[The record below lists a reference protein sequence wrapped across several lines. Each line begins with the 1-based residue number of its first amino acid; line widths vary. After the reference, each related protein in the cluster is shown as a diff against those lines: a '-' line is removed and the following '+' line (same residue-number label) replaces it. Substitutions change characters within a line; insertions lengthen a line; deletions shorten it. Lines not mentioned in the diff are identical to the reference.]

1 MLSPGEF
8 LRRVPDAVRP
18 QLTPALSSFR
28 SATRFS
34 LAQLWYGNKLLHY
47 EVWIRARERRLE
59 LGLHFEAD
67 PLTNARLLAAFR
79 THERA
84 VHRALGDEAL
94 IEQWDK
100 GWARIW
106 EPVALPTL
114 DAPFLAV
121 IARRIAGYMTALE
134 PMLRD
139 ELPAGVAWSERR
151 APQRAATAVRAKQ
164 RR

>member
-1 MLSPGEF
+1 MLSASEF

-18 QLTPALSSFR
+18 HLPAGLSSFR
-28 SATRFS
+28 STTRFS
-34 LAQLWYGNKLLHY
+34 LAQLWYGNRLLHY

-67 PLTNARLLAAFR
+67 ELTNARLLAAFQ

-84 VHRALGDEAL
+84 VHRALGDAAL

-100 GWARIW
+100 GWARVW
-106 EPVALPTL
+106 EPVALQTL
-114 DAPFLAV
+114 DAPFLA
-121 IARRIAGYMTALE
+121 RITERLAGYVAALE

-139 ELPAGVAWSERR
+139 ELPANVAWSEPR
-151 APQRAATAVRAKQ
+151 ARSPRA
-164 RR
+164 

>member
-1 MLSPGEF
+1 MLSPGDF

-18 QLTPALSSFR
+18 QLPAALSSFR
-28 SATRFS
+28 STTRFS

-47 EVWIRARERRLE
+47 EVWIRTRERRLE

-67 PLTNARLLAAFR
+67 PLTNARLLAAFHS
-79 THERA
+79 HERS
-84 VHRALGDEAL
+84 VHRALGDEAS
-94 IEQWDK
+94 IEPWDK

-114 DAPFLAV
+114 DGSFLA
-121 IARRIAGYMTALE
+121 RIAERVAAYVTALE

-139 ELPAGVAWSERR
+139 ELPADVAWTQ
-151 APQRAATAVRAKQ
+151 PQQGSTQRQ
-164 RR
+164 RRRR